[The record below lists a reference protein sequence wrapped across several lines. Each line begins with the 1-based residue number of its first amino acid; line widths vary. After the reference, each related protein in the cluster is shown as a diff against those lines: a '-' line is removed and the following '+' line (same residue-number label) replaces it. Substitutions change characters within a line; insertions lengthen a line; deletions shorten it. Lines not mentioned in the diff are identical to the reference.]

1 MSISAAQIKVIHS
14 LKGKAGLDDRDYRA
28 ELGRFGAGSSKDLS
42 ASAAIGFIDRLRT
55 LAGDGQGPRE
65 TTSKRARG
73 ALELSGPYAGICRAL
88 WISGWNLGVFEARED
103 TALVAFV
110 RRQTGIDHLNWV
122 RDPADARK
130 VIEGLKKWLAR
141 EAGVDWPRGRATE
154 AYTRKWA
161 VVRAQLRLL
170 GRFNTIPADRD
181 LDDQMAELG
190 VEIRK
195 LKARLRHVS
204 ERKNGEHQ

>member
-1 MSISAAQIKVIHS
+1 MSISAAQIKVIHT

-55 LAGDGQGPRE
+55 LAGDRQGPRE

-130 VIEGLKKWLAR
+130 VIEGLKGWLAR
-141 EAGVDWPRGRATE
+141 EAGVQWPKRAAVEGRDL
-154 AYTRKWA
+154 RKWA
-161 VVRAQLRLL
+161 VVRTQLTLL
-170 GRFNTIPADRD
+170 GRDERIPGDAD
-181 LDDQMAELG
+181 LDVVMARLG
-190 VEIRK
+190 TEIRK
-195 LKARLRHVS
+195 HKARPHDAQV
-204 ERKNGEHQ
+204 